1 MRFPLFANDLR
12 DVDPA
17 EVDIQRVQKSPDF
30 LIVSPV
36 DGLQLLL
43 RKALEKAATGFATR
57 FRVGIDT
64 LEKRIGN
71 RDQDLCHRASISSM
85 SKS

>member
-1 MRFPLFANDLR
+1 
-12 DVDPA
+12 
-17 EVDIQRVQKSPDF
+17 
-30 LIVSPV
+30 
-36 DGLQLLL
+36 
-43 RKALEKAATGFATR
+43 
-57 FRVGIDT
+57 VGIDT